1 MNYPDLNN
9 LLNFEL
15 TIEPD
20 EVGDMLCTSY
30 TRVQGF
36 YKRGR
41 FHFTFT
47 INDNYPHDPPASFW
61 KWQWER
67 RQAGLPQDPP
77 RAFQIRSHLS
87 YAPYSL

>member
-1 MNYPDLNN
+1 MHYPDLNN

-20 EVGDMLCTSY
+20 EVGEILCTLH

-47 INDNYPHDPPASFW
+47 INDNYPHDPPKVSYWA
-61 KWQWER
+61 
-67 RQAGLPQDPP
+67 
-77 RAFQIRSHLS
+77 LS
-87 YAPYSL
+87 AVRTSTSTGEMHD